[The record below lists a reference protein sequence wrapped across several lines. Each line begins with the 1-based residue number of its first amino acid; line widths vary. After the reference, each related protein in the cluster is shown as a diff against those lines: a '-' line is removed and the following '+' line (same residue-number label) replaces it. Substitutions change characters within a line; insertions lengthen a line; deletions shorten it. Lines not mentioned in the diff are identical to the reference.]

1 MANTSKRADQGIRA
15 SRKSKAIVAAVVVV
29 FSLVIVGYFIYISG
43 LLPKVM
49 TGVKITKTEEGVTR
63 TIENISVAETN
74 YHYYQVL
81 NSYYSYGIINNS
93 MNMDDVYDTTT
104 GKTYR
109 QLILDQAAS
118 ELMNI
123 TVINQEA
130 EERGYLPHSAAQ
142 RYARMSLESAE
153 QMATLYNFPSVEQ
166 YYQQLYGRGM
176 SSRIMRESVA
186 RETLTQEYEN
196 YVRQFLFTVSEEEL
210 NAAYEANPTVYQR
223 ADFNYYFFAGEANE
237 DGTYDVTQAV
247 ANANEVADN
256 ATDSDSFAA
265 CVVDIIG
272 EETAEIAGFTEDS
285 NPTFVESYTDD
296 SANAI
301 AEGLGDFIFDD
312 ARVAGDTTVIE
323 TESGAYAVLFGSKY
337 VRENPTVTY
346 RTLTLYNDAAQE
358 EGATPES
365 IAAGLAEVQ
374 AEAQSLIAT
383 PMDSLAFADVVKNN
397 TDVLSEIITGGY
409 NDGTTA
415 DRFEGTEE
423 APVSDR
429 DAQLGAWLFDAA
441 RVHGDTL
448 VLPSEDSSYVTVYYF
463 EDSIP
468 EWMYTARTQLV
479 TGMVNSWS
487 NDMITDATSYAIA
500 YDLIEKL
507 Q

>member
-223 ADFNYYFFAGEANE
+223 ADFKWKR
-237 DGTYDVTQAV
+237 
-247 ANANEVADN
+247 
-256 ATDSDSFAA
+256 
-265 CVVDIIG
+265 C
-272 EETAEIAGFTEDS
+272 
-285 NPTFVESYTDD
+285 
-296 SANAI
+296 
-301 AEGLGDFIFDD
+301 LG
-312 ARVAGDTTVIE
+312 
-323 TESGAYAVLFGSKY
+323 
-337 VRENPTVTY
+337 
-346 RTLTLYNDAAQE
+346 
-358 EGATPES
+358 
-365 IAAGLAEVQ
+365 
-374 AEAQSLIAT
+374 
-383 PMDSLAFADVVKNN
+383 
-397 TDVLSEIITGGY
+397 
-409 NDGTTA
+409 
-415 DRFEGTEE
+415 
-423 APVSDR
+423 
-429 DAQLGAWLFDAA
+429 
-441 RVHGDTL
+441 
-448 VLPSEDSSYVTVYYF
+448 
-463 EDSIP
+463 
-468 EWMYTARTQLV
+468 
-479 TGMVNSWS
+479 
-487 NDMITDATSYAIA
+487 
-500 YDLIEKL
+500 
-507 Q
+507 